1 MGLLPAG
8 LLDRFYLRLGD
19 FRRLRRLS
27 DAVVLFLVWFGYILA
42 VALLP
47 LFLLPLLLPLPAAAE
62 SREQINDMFSGPPL
76 SFFVLLS
83 LKGHLK
89 FPKSFISFKGLLI
102 AHDVLF

>member
-1 MGLLPAG
+1 MHRSSVTIRFQLHQQPAVGLLPAG

-62 SREQINDMFSGPPL
+62 SREQINDMLCS
-76 SFFVLLS
+76 
-83 LKGHLK
+83 KH
-89 FPKSFISFKGLLI
+89 
-102 AHDVLF
+102 

>member
-1 MGLLPAG
+1 MHRSSVTIQFQLHQQPAVGLLPAG

-62 SREQINDMFSGPPL
+62 SREQINDML
-76 SFFVLLS
+76 CYVANIRI
-83 LKGHLK
+83 KTN
-89 FPKSFISFKGLLI
+89 
-102 AHDVLF
+102 